1 MPVEGPLR
9 VGLIGFGLA
18 GRVFHGPLLAADRR
32 FEVAAIVTSNPDRQA
47 DARRRHPGASVW
59 SMVRTLWK
67 HAHELDLV
75 VIASPPATHVPLA
88 RAAIE
93 AGIAV
98 VVDKPMCAAAADAA
112 DLVDGAAA
120 AGVPL
125 TTFQN
130 RRWDSDFLTLSRIAG
145 AGALGEVRAFESRF
159 ERLKPLGANAE
170 KAWRAL
176 PPDEA
181 GGVVYDLG
189 SHLVDQ
195 AIQLMGPV
203 TDVYAEIVSLAGT
216 AAPDDGYLELTHA
229 GGARSKLWTS
239 LVAPK
244 PGPRFRVMGSE
255 GTFVSWGLD
264 VQESQ
269 LASGMRPDDPD
280 YGLVP
285 QHQWPVVGVGA
296 AIAPLEPERGDY
308 PAFYAGVVDA
318 LTSGAAMPVD
328 PRDSVEVVRIIEEA
342 HRGFVGR
349 GS

>member
-1 MPVEGPLR
+1 MEPLR

-18 GRVFHGPLLAADRR
+18 GRVFHGPLLAANPR
-32 FEVAAIVTSNPDRQA
+32 FDVAAIVTSDPDRKA
-47 DARRRHPGASVW
+47 DAHRRHPKATIW
-59 SMVRTLWK
+59 SSSKTLWK
-67 HAHELDLV
+67 HADELDLV
-75 VIASPPATHVPLA
+75 VIASPPTTHIPLA
-88 RAAIE
+88 RAAID
-93 AGIAV
+93 AGLAV
-98 VVDKPMCAAAADAA
+98 VVDKPLCASADEATELVEHAATT
-112 DLVDGAAA
+112 GP
-120 AGVPL
+120 PL
-125 TTFQN
+125 TVFQN

-145 AGALGEVRAFESRF
+145 AGALGEVRTFESRF

-176 PPDEA
+176 PPGEA

-195 AIQLMGPV
+195 AIQLLGPV

-244 PGPRFRVMGSE
+244 PGPRFRVLGSE

-269 LASGMRPDDPD
+269 LASDMRPDHPD

-285 QHQWPVVGVGA
+285 QHQWPVVGVGTD
-296 AIAPLEPERGDY
+296 IAPLEPDRGDY
-308 PAFYAGVVDA
+308 PAFYAGVADA
-318 LTSGAAMPVD
+318 LATGGSMPVD
-328 PRDSVEVVRIIEEA
+328 PRDSVEVVRILEEA
-342 HRGFVGR
+342 HSGFVGT